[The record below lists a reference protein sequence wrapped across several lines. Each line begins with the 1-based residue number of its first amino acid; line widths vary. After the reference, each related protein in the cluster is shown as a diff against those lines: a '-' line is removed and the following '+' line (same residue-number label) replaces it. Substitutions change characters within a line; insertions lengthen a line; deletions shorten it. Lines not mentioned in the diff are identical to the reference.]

1 MLQYLSNLSIYNNL
15 RQDTHSL
22 VRSQANYEW
31 FKLHHS
37 QSIRSLSKSERK
49 QLKKF
54 LESQKPISSSECP
67 ILILT
72 AQFRSQETPI
82 FKTVAHLSRTT
93 KDENPSSPSC
103 TTKHLTVVLEISPS
117 TLLIP

>member
-54 LESQKPISSSECP
+54 LESQKPA
-67 ILILT
+67 L
-72 AQFRSQETPI
+72 FFETI
-82 FKTVAHLSRTT
+82 EMRYRNYLYTNNINTYT
-93 KDENPSSPSC
+93 IDELDRFIVSF
-103 TTKHLTVVLEISPS
+103 EY
-117 TLLIP
+117 